1 MNQEDLTFVKRSRG
15 SVRSLLCAS
24 LIAGLVA
31 CSLPA
36 ILVEA
41 AEQKKT
47 ETAQPPAPPTP
58 AAAAAPAT
66 IPLADIATWATAVS
80 NLIGNLTAGAKPSA
94 QIENI
99 AKTLPELSE
108 KLDAQFAATTKALE
122 AEPTLETLQNEQQLW
137 QATQLQVTGWLNA
150 LTLEATKL
158 QDSLNRLAELEKLW
172 SSSRASAQAAKAPG
186 PILQQMD
193 ATLTVIVDAQ
203 VPLQAQRANILDLQ
217 SRVAAETTRCGTALQ
232 RIADFQQKAVAGILS
247 RDAPPIWTIDLWS
260 DAVAALPEH
269 VGKIAGAY
277 WTDVAEYIRDP
288 RQGGAL
294 HPAIFLFL
302 ALVFSAARR
311 TIAVWEKSGVGASSA
326 ILVFERPYAA
336 ALATTLVFVTAPL
349 FFQLPT
355 VVRQLLTV
363 VALAPMLRLAR
374 PMISAAV
381 AFALYMCCF
390 LFAVDALRQTFAG
403 IQVIGQAILVAE
415 TLAAIIV
422 LYSMRRH
429 YREII
434 AARADS
440 SGLID
445 LKLARFLLNIVLLV
459 GLLAA
464 VAGYTRLA
472 RLLTPGIFVGG
483 VLALIFFASLQV
495 CAGLLA
501 LALRVWPLS
510 SLQMVAH
517 HRELLERRIYRL
529 LIWMMVGGWLIR
541 YLSYLGLLDPAW
553 SLAEALLATK
563 LERRSLSISIGNV
576 LEFVLTVW
584 LAYLLS
590 RFLRFVLQ
598 EDVYPR
604 IDLAPGMS
612 YATSSLLNYIILALG
627 FVAALGVLGVDF
639 SKVSLLAGAFS
650 VGIGFGLQSVV
661 NNFVS
666 GLILLFERP
675 IHVGDTVEV
684 GTLQGVVRRIGIR
697 ASVLHTLQGADIIVP
712 NSQMVTEKVTNWTLS
727 DKLRRVDLPVG
738 VNYGANPKKVVDLL
752 VGVAAAHPQVL
763 KHPAPEAVFLSYGDS
778 SINFEL
784 RVWTDQSRPPTP
796 IRSDLATAVYDAVI
810 AAGLSFPF
818 PQREVRLVR
827 DQAPDASM
835 DLAAPV
841 AKSSDKS

>member
-1 MNQEDLTFVKRSRG
+1 
-15 SVRSLLCAS
+15 
-24 LIAGLVA
+24 
-31 CSLPA
+31 
-36 ILVEA
+36 
-41 AEQKKT
+41 
-47 ETAQPPAPPTP
+47 
-58 AAAAAPAT
+58 
-66 IPLADIATWATAVS
+66 
-80 NLIGNLTAGAKPSA
+80 
-94 QIENI
+94 
-99 AKTLPELSE
+99 
-108 KLDAQFAATTKALE
+108 
-122 AEPTLETLQNEQQLW
+122 
-137 QATQLQVTGWLNA
+137 
-150 LTLEATKL
+150 
-158 QDSLNRLAELEKLW
+158 
-172 SSSRASAQAAKAPG
+172 
-186 PILQQMD
+186 
-193 ATLTVIVDAQ
+193 
-203 VPLQAQRANILDLQ
+203 
-217 SRVAAETTRCGTALQ
+217 
-232 RIADFQQKAVAGILS
+232 
-247 RDAPPIWTIDLWS
+247 
-260 DAVAALPEH
+260 
-269 VGKIAGAY
+269 
-277 WTDVAEYIRDP
+277 
-288 RQGGAL
+288 
-294 HPAIFLFL
+294 
-302 ALVFSAARR
+302 
-311 TIAVWEKSGVGASSA
+311 
-326 ILVFERPYAA
+326 
-336 ALATTLVFVTAPL
+336 
-349 FFQLPT
+349 
-355 VVRQLLTV
+355 
-363 VALAPMLRLAR
+363 
-374 PMISAAV
+374 
-381 AFALYMCCF
+381 MCCF
-390 LFAVDALRQTFAG
+390 LFAVDTLRQIFAG

-434 AARADS
+434 AARAES

-445 LKLARFLLNIVLLV
+445 LKLGRFLLIIVLLV

-483 VLALIFFASLQV
+483 VLALIFFASLRV
-495 CAGLLA
+495 SAGLLA

-510 SLQMVAH
+510 SLRMVAH

-529 LIWMMVGGWLIR
+529 LIWMAVGGWLIR

-684 GTLQGVVRRIGIR
+684 GTLQGIVRRIGIR
-697 ASVLHTLQGADIIVP
+697 ASVLHTRQGADIIVP
-712 NSQMVTEKVTNWTLS
+712 NSQLVTDKVTNWTLS

-738 VNYGANPKKVVDLL
+738 VNYGANPKKVIDLL
-752 VGVAAAHPQVL
+752 VGVAQAHPQVL
-763 KHPAPEAVFLSYGDS
+763 KHPAPEAFFLSYGDS

-784 RVWTDQSRPPTP
+784 TGVDGSIPSANTHQKRFGDGRLRRGDRRWIILSLSPT
-796 IRSDLATAVYDAVI
+796 
-810 AAGLSFPF
+810 
-818 PQREVRLVR
+818 
-827 DQAPDASM
+827 
-835 DLAAPV
+835 
-841 AKSSDKS
+841 